1 MEQLADT
8 DRHWKWNLFL
18 MWSSQLL
25 ILGGFA
31 AVMPFIPLFMKNEL
45 GLTDERI
52 LGVWVSMFNF
62 FGSCAYAI
70 FCPIWGALSD
80 RFGMKPMLLRG
91 TFGTALIFPLM
102 GYVHHAWLLV
112 LLRFLSAACAG
123 TTAASQTLLVKNT
136 PENKQGF
143 ALGVLSTAIWG
154 GTMLGNVVGGLVV
167 HYYGYKFAFTV
178 CGIMYFLAGFIV
190 LLAHEDFKPV
200 AKAASGHGGNHRHFT
215 GFRGL
220 PQFTTAVWMLL
231 GIMLFTGFA
240 RYFEIPYLAMLVEKI
255 VGENE
260 AASFQESVR
269 PLELVEKIVGENEA
283 AYWTGIICGAVAVGA
298 LLSGMLTGYLS
309 DRVKPLYILVP
320 SMGISVAT
328 MLIQAATTNLWV
340 FGVSRTLMYLAAGGT
355 VSVIQKLLSAATP
368 KRKRG
373 KVFGFCTTAN
383 GVGIML
389 STVAAGG
396 VIYVTGVRGV
406 FYTAAFLLLLLIP
419 CHIAVF
425 RRIMRQR
432 YFAAHYKAVM
442 ARR

>member
-45 GLTDERI
+45 GLTDEHI
-52 LGVWVSMFNF
+52 LGVWVSTFNF

-80 RFGMKPMLLRG
+80 RFGVKPMLLRG

-167 HYYGYKFAFTV
+167 HYYGYKFAFTA

-200 AKAASGHGGNHRHFT
+200 VKTASPGRSGAHRHFI

-255 VGENE
+255 VGG
-260 AASFQESVR
+260 A
-269 PLELVEKIVGENEA
+269 KA

-328 MLIQAATTNLWV
+328 MLIQAATSNLWV

-419 CHIAVF
+419 CYMAVF

-442 ARR
+442 ARK

>member
-45 GLTDERI
+45 GLVDEHI
-52 LGVWVSMFNF
+52 LGVWVSTFNF

-80 RFGMKPMLLRG
+80 RFGVKPMLLRG

-167 HYYGYKFAFTV
+167 HYYGYKFAFTA

-200 AKAASGHGGNHRHFT
+200 AKPASQGHGGNRRHFT

-255 VGENE
+255 VGE
-260 AASFQESVR
+260 A
-269 PLELVEKIVGENEA
+269 KA

-320 SMGISVAT
+320 SMGISVLT
-328 MLIQAATTNLWV
+328 MLIQASTSNLWG
-340 FGVSRTLMYLAAGGT
+340 FGISRTLMYLAAGGT

-389 STVAAGG
+389 STMAAGG
-396 VIYVTGVRGV
+396 VIYITGVRGV

-419 CHIAVF
+419 CYLVVF

-442 ARR
+442 AQK

>member
-45 GLTDERI
+45 GLTDEHI
-52 LGVWVSMFNF
+52 LGVWVSTFNF

-80 RFGMKPMLLRG
+80 RFGVKPMLLRG

-102 GYVHHAWLLV
+102 GYVHQAWLLV

-154 GTMLGNVVGGLVV
+154 GTMLGNVVGGLAV
-167 HYYGYKFAFTV
+167 HYYGYKFAFTA

-200 AKAASGHGGNHRHFT
+200 VKAPSQGHSGNHRHFT

-231 GIMLFTGFA
+231 GTMFFTGFV
-240 RYFEIPYLAMLVEKI
+240 RYFEIPYLAM
-255 VGENE
+255 
-260 AASFQESVR
+260 
-269 PLELVEKIVGENEA
+269 LVEKIVGENEA

-309 DRVKPLYILVP
+309 DRVEPLYILVP

-340 FGVSRTLMYLAAGGT
+340 FGISRTLMYLAAGGT

-442 ARR
+442 SGK

>member
-45 GLTDERI
+45 GLTDEHI
-52 LGVWVSMFNF
+52 LGVWVSTFNF

-80 RFGMKPMLLRG
+80 RFGVKPMLLRG

-167 HYYGYKFAFTV
+167 HYYGYKFAFV
-178 CGIMYFLAGFIV
+178 ACGVMYFLAGFIV
-190 LLAHEDFKPV
+190 LLAHEDFKP
-200 AKAASGHGGNHRHFT
+200 AGKSASQGHNGARRHFT

-220 PQFTTAVWMLL
+220 PRFTTAVWMLL

-255 VGENE
+255 VGE
-260 AASFQESVR
+260 
-269 PLELVEKIVGENEA
+269 EKA

-320 SMGISVAT
+320 SMGISVLT
-328 MLIQAATTNLWV
+328 MLIQASTTNLWV
-340 FGVSRTLMYLAAGGT
+340 FGISRTLMYLAAGGT

-419 CHIAVF
+419 CYMAVF

-442 ARR
+442 AGK